1 MDSSHQHAPARAR
14 RGTHARAKGQAPWW
28 ERVGESP
35 PCAGMEPS
43 AGRRRR
49 RSKRLHPAAIAGLS
63 LVVIALPLVAFARGS
78 TKTRAKTAAHSPE
91 PIKPVVANILPGGV
105 VPVVES
111 VAPSTAP
118 STTAPT
124 TAPTTSAAA
133 PVYTAPPATAA
144 KRESP
149 KPAAA
154 PVYTA
159 PKPVAPAP
167 RPVVTAPPPPPPP
180 PPPPANSQAG
190 QGTWYR
196 YKPGGCANNS
206 LPMGTLVHVTNAATG
221 ATATCV
227 VNDRGAFGY
236 PTILDMDAS
245 VFQQLAPL
253 SAGRI
258 NITISW

>member
-1 MDSSHQHAPARAR
+1 MDPTYQHAPARAR

-35 PCAGMEPS
+35 PCAGVEPS
-43 AGRRRR
+43 ARRRR

-63 LVVIALPLVAFARGS
+63 LVVIALPLVAFARSS
-78 TKTRAKTAAHSPE
+78 TKTRAKTAAHNPE

-111 VAPSTAP
+111 VAPPTAP

-124 TAPTTSAAA
+124 TSAA
-133 PVYTAPPATAA
+133 VSTTAPPTTAA
-144 KRESP
+144 KRELP

-167 RPVVTAPPPPPPP
+167 RPVVTAPPPPPPAP
-180 PPPPANSQAG
+180 PRPANSQAG

-196 YKPGGCANNS
+196 YEPGGCANNS
-206 LPMGTLVHVTNAATG
+206 LPMGTLVHVTNVATG

-253 SAGRI
+253 AAGRI